1 MTTVEKPARRQLL
14 AISSEALIGIGITVA
29 SLGLLGLL
37 LGWAQKMREVS
48 SWAAVWL
55 AFGAVLT
62 IVGLLI
68 VAVGG
73 ARRRRS

>member
-1 MTTVEKPARRQLL
+1 MTTVEKPARRQFLT
-14 AISSEALIGIGITVA
+14 ISSEALIGIGITVA

-37 LGWAQKMREVS
+37 LGWAQQMREVS

-55 AFGAVLT
+55 ALGAVLA

-68 VAVGG
+68 VAIGG